1 MALIQS
7 KTRCQSEEFAMFL
20 TSFSAVD
27 VVATL
32 KLPSVMRAACSPHM
46 LDCNSH
52 MPITQSNNISFVA

>member
-1 MALIQS
+1 
-7 KTRCQSEEFAMFL
+7 MFL

>member
-20 TSFSAVD
+20 TSFSTVD

-32 KLPSVMRAACSPHM
+32 KLSSVMRAACSPHM
-46 LDCNSH
+46 LVCKLHIHQLLKVIIQAS
-52 MPITQSNNISFVA
+52 